1 MNSKMKMAVRGAVST
16 CVMADDDTSLSD
28 EERVELEELRA
39 EKAERE
45 KRRNVAADR
54 AELERL
60 KADRAASEADRAEQR
75 RIDEAKE
82 RGRRLMDQFNDALG
96 GNAYG
101 GDYIVDLAFRFYA
114 LDGDSRGDDS
124 EDARCAS
131 FRERGYQMM
140 LESISTRA
148 VAATSG

>member
-1 MNSKMKMAVRGAVST
+1 
-16 CVMADDDTSLSD
+16 MADDDTSLSD

-82 RGRRLMDQFNDALG
+82 RGRKAHG
-96 GNAYG
+96 G
-101 GDYIVDLAFRFYA
+101 R
-114 LDGDSRGDDS
+114 
-124 EDARCAS
+124 
-131 FRERGYQMM
+131 RE
-140 LESISTRA
+140 
-148 VAATSG
+148 